1 MIDIEKIL
9 FHMNMDVNAFF
20 WYFYDYGLSI
30 LMVFI
35 FVELLRLAF
44 DWASGRPAQ
53 WDSKLA
59 TLLLIGVLGVNWNG
73 VSHLFWNITM
83 DVAKLIYGEFPS
95 VSNIFTK
102 TMGYAEDASGLSILL
117 DTISK
122 GPVGLVN
129 AIVAAFASLF
139 LIIIFIVIDVYIIAT
154 FFCYCLLL
162 ASGLGFFP
170 FLLSSEF
177 RNIAVQWFNNV
188 FVFFFQIICLA
199 IVLRFI
205 GSLQDIGLCSYEKA
219 REGLN
224 SFYNIY
230 QMLLL
235 PLVAIGL
242 ILIIPRFVRSLIPA
256 GGMSETTVLA
266 PVMTGATFGFY
277 GGLRGASMV
286 RGRGGG
292 K

>member
-1 MIDIEKIL
+1 MR
-9 FHMNMDVNAFF
+9 MDVHNFF

-30 LMVFI
+30 LVVFI

-53 WDSKLA
+53 WDSKLV
-59 TLLLIGVLGVNWNG
+59 TLLLIGVLGVNWG
-73 VSHLFWNITM
+73 RVEHFFWYITL
-83 DVAKLIYGEFPS
+83 DVAKLIYSQFPD
-95 VSNIFTK
+95 VSNIFLK
-102 TMGYAEDASGLSILL
+102 TMGYAEDASVLSIIG
-117 DTISK
+117 DIISE
-122 GPVGLVN
+122 GPMGLVN
-129 AIVAAFASLF
+129 VIVAGFSTLF
-139 LIIIFIVIDVYIIAT
+139 VIIIFIIIDVYIIAT

-177 RNIAVQWFNNV
+177 KNIAIQWFNNL
-188 FVFFFQIICLA
+188 FVFFFQIICIA

-205 GSLQDIGLCSYEKA
+205 GSLQDIGIGSFENL

-224 SFYNIY
+224 SFHNIY

-242 ILIIPRFVRSLIPA
+242 ILVIPRFVRSLIPA

-277 GGLRGASMV
+277 GGLRGASLI
-286 RGRGGG
+286 RGRGGH